1 MRTVVVSGGGTGIG
15 LAVARRLARAGER
28 VLLAGRRP
36 AVLARAAEA
45 LRAAAPDGDILQVAA
60 NLAEPSGAQG
70 VAHALAAHGLERVDA
85 VVAAAGGVDR
95 SRPASLAAVA
105 DKWTADFRQNVLT
118 AVLLVEALRS
128 MLARPGGRVVLVSS
142 VAALRGG
149 DDSYSAAKAALI
161 GWTRSLALALGPE
174 GISVNCVSPG
184 FVEETEFFGDSM
196 TDERRRRLIA
206 RTALGRSARPDDI
219 AAAIAFLASPAAG
232 YVTGA
237 TLRVDGGA
245 L

>member
-1 MRTVVVSGGGTGIG
+1 VRTVVVSGGGTGIG

-36 AVLARAAEA
+36 AVLARAAQA
-45 LRAAAPDGDILQVAA
+45 LRAAAPDADILQVAA

-70 VAHALAAHGLERVDA
+70 VGHALAAHGLERVDA

-105 DKWTADFRQNVLT
+105 DAWTADFRQNVLT
-118 AVLLVEALRS
+118 AVLLVEALRP

-149 DDSYSAAKAALI
+149 GDSYSAAKAALI

-174 GISVNCVSPG
+174 GISVNCVAPG

-196 TDERRRRLIA
+196 TETRRRRLIA
-206 RTALGRSARPDDI
+206 RTALGRSAEPDDI